1 VWFSIRAPMSA
12 VLTVGVALA
21 ASLPILARP
30 ARAAAPMRIVS
41 LAPSV
46 TETLFALGAG
56 REVVGVSNYCDYP
69 PAALKLPK
77 VGSFLTPNIE
87 AIVALRPTLVIGLS
101 LSSDQREIHAL
112 NSMGCPVLK
121 VQDASLQEIEDSIA
135 TVGARIGRAEQARK
149 LCAAI
154 AADIAQVRERL
165 AGTASLRVLMLVGH
179 QPMVAVGP
187 GTYLDDLLRIA
198 GADNIADSFSES
210 WPQLSVEYVIAMRP
224 DVIIDGQMGTD
235 PLSPSHF
242 WEKYSTIPAVRNH
255 RVYGYAQDPIL
266 HAGPR
271 VGQSL
276 EILAAMIHPDA
287 FRTAAEK
294 RP

>member
-1 VWFSIRAPMSA
+1 
-12 VLTVGVALA
+12 
-21 ASLPILARP
+21 
-30 ARAAAPMRIVS
+30 MRIVS

-56 REVVGVSNYCDYP
+56 PEVVGVSNYCDFP
-69 PAALKLPK
+69 PAAMKLPK

-112 NSMGCPVLK
+112 NSMGCPVLMVK
-121 VQDASLQEIEDSIA
+121 DSSLEDIQNSIA
-135 TVGARIGRAEQARK
+135 TVGARIGRAGQARN
-149 LCAAI
+149 LVAAI
-154 AADIAQVRERL
+154 AADIARVRERL
-165 AGTASLRVLMLVGH
+165 AGAPPLRVLMLVGH

-187 GTYLDDLLRIA
+187 GTFLDDLLRIA
-198 GADNIADSFSES
+198 RGDNIADSFSET

-235 PLSPSHF
+235 PSSPSHF

-255 RVYGYAQDPIL
+255 RVYGYAQNPIL
-266 HAGPR
+266 RAGPR
-271 VGQSL
+271 VGKSL
-276 EILAAMIHPDA
+276 EILAAMIHPQA
-287 FRTAAEK
+287 FRAAAEA